1 MRFKDVFSI
10 IGPSMVGP
18 SSSHTA
24 GAVRIGRAAR
34 RIFGAFPEQAEIV
47 FYGSFAETYRG
58 HGTDLAVVG
67 GLMDFATDDMRIR
80 NSIDLAEA
88 AGMALTFKTAQNVAF
103 HPNTVMLKLKDKE
116 GREDVVAGASIGGGN
131 VEILGVNGFDVKFTM
146 NYPVLVVFHK
156 DTPGMVAHITRIL
169 DGGGVNIGYMDVD
182 RKGRG
187 GEAVTVLETDEA
199 VPHGLMEHIRGL
211 GNVHRVVFAD
221 LTSEEVTE

>member
-80 NSIDLAEA
+80 NSIELAEA
-88 AGMALTFKTAQNVAF
+88 AGMNLTFKTAQNVAY
-103 HPNTVMLKLKDKE
+103 HPNTVLLKLKEAD
-116 GREDVVAGASIGGGN
+116 GREDIILGASIGGGN
-131 VEILGVNGFDVKFTM
+131 IEMLGINGFDVKFTM
-146 NYPVLVVFHK
+146 NYPVLLVFHK
-156 DTPGMVAHITRIL
+156 DTPGMVAHISRIL
-169 DGGGVNIGYMDVD
+169 DSGVVNIGYMDVD

-187 GEAVTVLETDEA
+187 GEALTVVETDEA
-199 VPHGLMEHIRGL
+199 VPQELIEHIRGL
-211 GNVHRVVFAD
+211 SNVHRVVFAD
-221 LTSEEVTE
+221 LTTEEVS